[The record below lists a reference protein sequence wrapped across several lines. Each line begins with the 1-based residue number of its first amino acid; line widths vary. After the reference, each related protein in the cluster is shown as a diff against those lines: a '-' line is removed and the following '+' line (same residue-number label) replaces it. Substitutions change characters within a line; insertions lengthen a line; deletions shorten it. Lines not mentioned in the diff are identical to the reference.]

1 METKV
6 PFSALASQMGWD
18 TGTTSAVKRWL
29 QAAQEIAP
37 HGSFNEW
44 FKARGDQR
52 KYLAEYLRFQQMAAD
67 SQRLDGYVGN
77 QRAQFLACE
86 LD

>member
-1 METKV
+1 VETKV

-18 TGTTSAVKRWL
+18 TATQSQVKRLL

-37 HGSFNEW
+37 YRSFNEW
-44 FKARGDQR
+44 FSARGDQ
-52 KYLAEYLRFQQMAAD
+52 KAYLAEYLRFKQMAAD

-77 QRAQFLACE
+77 QRTQFLACE